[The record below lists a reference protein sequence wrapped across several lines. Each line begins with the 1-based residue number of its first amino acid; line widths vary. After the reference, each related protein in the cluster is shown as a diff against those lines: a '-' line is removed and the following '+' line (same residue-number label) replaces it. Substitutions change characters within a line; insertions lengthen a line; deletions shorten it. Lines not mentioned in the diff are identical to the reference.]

1 MPCKPR
7 DGTRTRHGPR
17 SISAPRRRRPYV
29 GQSPDDDSDR
39 TQRTKGVDAHVAAW
53 STAPH
58 RTRPSPS
65 GQPEQR
71 GGAKEP
77 AGKAMSSRETKPTN
91 PRIPKAAAGARG
103 WICSPAFLNLLCR
116 CSAPTPRQEPGSR
129 RCLEGNCMTVDQVC
143 RSVRHSQG
151 QPRPPCS
158 TRRPNPASR
167 IMTKR
172 IDHGILGHHAHADT
186 THEIRPQYARQM
198 DARGTH
204 LNPKSECVPN
214 IFAL

>member
-1 MPCKPR
+1 MGQGLHPPSLSLLPNVFLYSSSDRDGAANMPCKPR

-65 GQPEQR
+65 GQSEQR
-71 GGAKEP
+71 GGAKEL
-77 AGKAMSSRETKPTN
+77 AGKAISSRETKPTN

-116 CSAPTPRQEPGSR
+116 GSAPTG
-129 RCLEGNCMTVDQVC
+129 
-143 RSVRHSQG
+143 
-151 QPRPPCS
+151 
-158 TRRPNPASR
+158 
-167 IMTKR
+167 
-172 IDHGILGHHAHADT
+172 
-186 THEIRPQYARQM
+186 ARVQ
-198 DARGTH
+198 T
-204 LNPKSECVPN
+204 LP
-214 IFAL
+214 

>member
-1 MPCKPR
+1 MQT
-7 DGTRTRHGPR
+7 TRRHTHTARPSLDISTSQTAPICR
-17 SISAPRRRRPYV
+17 SKSRRRF
-29 GQSPDDDSDR
+29 GQN
-39 TQRTKGVDAHVAAW
+39 TKNQGRRRAHAAW

-65 GQPEQR
+65 GQSEQR

-91 PRIPKAAAGARG
+91 PRIPKAAAGVRG